1 MKNSAFYIFAI
12 LAIGAL
18 VWITFSSR
26 NQQAEH
32 NGGPVSTP
40 DAPQPIGP
48 YSQAVMRGNA
58 MFVSGQIAIDPKTG
72 LLDTANITAETKRV
86 MENIAAILRA
96 SKMEMKD
103 IARTTIYLTD
113 LDNFKTVNE
122 IYGSYFGDGPYPARE
137 TVEVSALPKGV
148 HVEISVTA
156 IK

>member
-1 MKNSAFYIFAI
+1 MKNSAFYIFAV

-18 VWITFSSR
+18 IWITVRSR
-26 NQQAEH
+26 DKHTEH
-32 NGGPVSTP
+32 NGPVSTAE
-40 DAPQPIGP
+40 APQPIGP

-72 LLDTANITAETKRV
+72 NLDTADIASETKRV

-103 IARTTIYLTD
+103 IAKTTIYLTD
-113 LDNFKTVNE
+113 LNDFKSVNE
-122 IYGSYFGDGPYPARE
+122 VYESYFGSGPYPARE
-137 TVEVSALPKGV
+137 TVEVAALPKSA

-156 IK
+156 IR